1 MHRQRKDAGLK
12 PLALHRQRPLLLF
25 ADEIATAA
33 WAHASGVGG
42 SGGNVAAVAYRV
54 GMGFAIHGQG
64 HFSIEDD
71 VGGETRVCVIRIEG
85 VRAVLPNKRL
95 RKALGF
101 ETLL

>member
-1 MHRQRKDAGLK
+1 M
-12 PLALHRQRPLLLF
+12 LLF
-25 ADEIATAA
+25 ADEIAAAA

-71 VGGETRVCVIRIEG
+71 VGGETGVYVIRIEG
-85 VRAVLPNKRL
+85 VRAVLPHERV
-95 RKALGF
+95 RESLGF
-101 ETLL
+101 EALPKLIFV